1 METLVGVHHFYGG
14 MGLAL
19 LGYLMVARCRRR
31 AAIACG
37 LVVVIGGAVIM
48 ADDIWQHAVQHARRG
63 PYDSPCKCVYKCL
76 SPRCPFLSQT
86 VAAADRFFRRAD
98 AAEARADKR

>member
-37 LVVVIGGAVIM
+37 LIVVIGGALVM
-48 ADDIWQHAVQHARRG
+48 ADDIWQHAVQHARHG
-63 PYDSPCKCVYKCL
+63 PYDSPCKCVYKRL
-76 SPRCPFLSQT
+76 SPCCPFLSRT
-86 VAAADRFFRRAD
+86 VAAADRLFRRVD
-98 AAEARADKR
+98 ATGAKADK